1 MALFK
6 KRPAGKPGEWYYCL
20 KHGTVEE
27 GPQCR
32 AADRFGPYATR
43 EEASRAMDT
52 AREREAEWRE
62 DPRWNDGKGG
72 GAGAGEG

>member
-6 KRPAGKPGEWYYCL
+6 RRTAGKPGEWFYCL

-27 GPQCR
+27 GPQRR

-43 EEASRAMDT
+43 EEAAHAMQT
-52 AREREAEWRE
+52 AQERNLEWE
-62 DPRWNDGKGG
+62 TDPRWHEKNEEKGP
-72 GAGAGEG
+72 GESA

>member
-6 KRPAGKPGEWYYCL
+6 RRIAGQAGEWYYCL

-27 GPQCR
+27 GPECR
-32 AADRFGPYATR
+32 AADRLGPYETR
-43 EEASRAMDT
+43 EAAAHAMDT

-62 DPRWNDGKGG
+62 DPRWNDDG
-72 GAGAGEG
+72 GADR

>member
-6 KRPAGKPGEWYYCL
+6 RRTAGEPGEWYYCL

-32 AADRFGPYATR
+32 AADRFGPYDSQ
-43 EEASRAMDT
+43 EEAAHAMDT
-52 AREREAEWRE
+52 QRERNEEWRE
-62 DPRWNDGKGG
+62 DPRWNDEDKKG
-72 GAGAGEG
+72 